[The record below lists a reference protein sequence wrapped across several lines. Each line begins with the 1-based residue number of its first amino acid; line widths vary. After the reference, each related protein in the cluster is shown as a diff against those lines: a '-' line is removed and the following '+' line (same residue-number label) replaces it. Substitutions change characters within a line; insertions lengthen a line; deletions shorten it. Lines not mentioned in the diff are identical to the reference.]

1 MSQRMYD
8 IHDITHTVKQLLK
21 SSHFLPGLY
30 DSVENICAIFS
41 AIVQSRGERWTDH
54 LYHKSWTTEEKKK
67 LETLFQP
74 YLSSILSFFNGMR
87 GGADEDA
94 ESDADEDEDAE
105 IDKSPDN
112 IFIKIRDA
120 FQYVDSAMYELAS
133 QKGIIKYEKA
143 ADKEEDYHIFPSAI
157 VSPLTPLIGPV
168 AAEGLKQFKVPLRTL
183 IVLVYLFLDMTRIG
197 AATAGQDSARKSLS
211 IAVALVDFLRGDWK
225 RAILSIMG
233 YFGTAPLFMG
243 QLAKAYLFLFQMLS
257 PRIQDNF
264 IFGAYDA
271 IKSFIM
277 GLLLTLFKVTA
288 PYQLRK
294 TVIEVFETIAKHKKD
309 IDGTL
314 ESADLNPLPEYM
326 TPSFEDLNNLQAL
339 MDDPAFLCSKEHQEL
354 IKSINQSEMLNI
366 LLQLARIPV
375 TEQFIK
381 WKCEGKPARSFVEEL
396 ADRQKKPSKKN
407 TNTVTETPVT
417 ETPTVAQTPVTET
430 PVTETPTVAQTPVT
444 ETPVTE
450 TPITETP
457 ITETPV
463 TETPVTET
471 PITETP
477 VTETPTVAQTP
488 VTETPTVAQTP
499 VTETPIT
506 ETPITETPVV
516 AQTPVTET
524 PVTETPVEETP
535 ITETPITETPI
546 TETPITETPITET
559 PITETPVTETPITET
574 PITETPITETPII
587 ETPITETP
595 ITETPIT
602 ETPVAQT
609 PVEETPTAQTPVTET
624 PVTPKETPALY
635 PPGPENTSIGGKR
648 RLRASMFTP

>member
-1 MSQRMYD
+1 M
-8 IHDITHTVKQLLK
+8 
-21 SSHFLPGLY
+21 
-30 DSVENICAIFS
+30 ENICAIFS

-54 LYHKSWTTEEKKK
+54 LYHKSWTIEEKKK

-87 GGADEDA
+87 GGAGEDG
-94 ESDADEDEDAE
+94 ESDVDEDEDAE
-105 IDKSPDN
+105 PTDKSPDN

-157 VSPLTPLIGPV
+157 VTPLAPLIGPV

-211 IAVALVDFLRGDWK
+211 VAVALVDFLRGDWK

-233 YFGTAPLFMG
+233 YFDTAPLFMG

-339 MDDPAFLCSKEHQEL
+339 IDDPAFLCSKEHQEL

-396 ADRQKKPSKKN
+396 IS
-407 TNTVTETPVT
+407 
-417 ETPTVAQTPVTET
+417 
-430 PVTETPTVAQTPVT
+430 
-444 ETPVTE
+444 
-450 TPITETP
+450 
-457 ITETPV
+457 
-463 TETPVTET
+463 
-471 PITETP
+471 
-477 VTETPTVAQTP
+477 
-488 VTETPTVAQTP
+488 
-499 VTETPIT
+499 
-506 ETPITETPVV
+506 
-516 AQTPVTET
+516 
-524 PVTETPVEETP
+524 
-535 ITETPITETPI
+535 
-546 TETPITETPITET
+546 
-559 PITETPVTETPITET
+559 
-574 PITETPITETPII
+574 
-587 ETPITETP
+587 
-595 ITETPIT
+595 
-602 ETPVAQT
+602 
-609 PVEETPTAQTPVTET
+609 
-624 PVTPKETPALY
+624 
-635 PPGPENTSIGGKR
+635 
-648 RLRASMFTP
+648 

>member
-21 SSHFLPGLY
+21 SNHFLPGLY

-94 ESDADEDEDAE
+94 ESDADEDEDEDAE
-105 IDKSPDN
+105 TTDKSPDN

-157 VSPLTPLIGPV
+157 VTPLTPLIGPV

-277 GLLLTLFKVTA
+277 GILLTLFKVTA

-407 TNTVTETPVT
+407 TNTVAETPVE
-417 ETPTVAQTPVTET
+417 ETSTVAQTPVTET
-430 PVTETPTVAQTPVT
+430 PVEETSTVAQ
-444 ETPVTE
+444 
-450 TPITETP
+450 
-457 ITETPV
+457 
-463 TETPVTET
+463 
-471 PITETP
+471 
-477 VTETPTVAQTP
+477 
-488 VTETPTVAQTP
+488 
-499 VTETPIT
+499 
-506 ETPITETPVV
+506 
-516 AQTPVTET
+516 
-524 PVTETPVEETP
+524 
-535 ITETPITETPI
+535 
-546 TETPITETPITET
+546 
-559 PITETPVTETPITET
+559 
-574 PITETPITETPII
+574 
-587 ETPITETP
+587 
-595 ITETPIT
+595 
-602 ETPVAQT
+602 TPVAQT
-609 PVEETPTAQTPVTET
+609 PVEETSTVTETPVKETPVEETSTVAQTPAVASETPVEETSTVQETPVTQTPVTET
-624 PVTPKETPALY
+624 PAETPVTQTPVQETPLPATITPATITPASAEEKPALY
-635 PPGPENTSIGGKR
+635 TPGPKNTSTGGKR

>member
-8 IHDITHTVKQLLK
+8 IHDITYTVKQLLK

-87 GGADEDA
+87 GGADEGA
-94 ESDADEDEDAE
+94 ESEADVDEDANTDTDANTDAKE
-105 IDKSPDN
+105 ETIDKSPDN

-143 ADKEEDYHIFPSAI
+143 ADKEEDYHVFPSAI
-157 VSPLTPLIGPV
+157 VTPLAPLIGPV
-168 AAEGLKQFKVPLRTL
+168 AAEGLKQVKVPLRTL

-211 IAVALVDFLRGDWK
+211 VAVALVDFLRGDWK

-243 QLAKAYLFLFQMLS
+243 QLGKAYLFLFQMLS

-271 IKSFIM
+271 VKSFIM

-294 TVIEVFETIAKHKKD
+294 TVMDVFETIAEHKKD

-339 MDDPAFLCSKEHQEL
+339 IDHPAFLCSKEHQEL
-354 IKSINQSEMLNI
+354 INSINQSEMLNI

-381 WKCEGKPARSFVEEL
+381 RTCDGKPARSFVEEL

-407 TNTVTETPVT
+407 N
-417 ETPTVAQTPVTET
+417 
-430 PVTETPTVAQTPVT
+430 
-444 ETPVTE
+444 
-450 TPITETP
+450 I
-457 ITETPV
+457 
-463 TETPVTET
+463 
-471 PITETP
+471 
-477 VTETPTVAQTP
+477 
-488 VTETPTVAQTP
+488 
-499 VTETPIT
+499 
-506 ETPITETPVV
+506 
-516 AQTPVTET
+516 
-524 PVTETPVEETP
+524 
-535 ITETPITETPI
+535 
-546 TETPITETPITET
+546 
-559 PITETPVTETPITET
+559 
-574 PITETPITETPII
+574 
-587 ETPITETP
+587 
-595 ITETPIT
+595 
-602 ETPVAQT
+602 
-609 PVEETPTAQTPVTET
+609 
-624 PVTPKETPALY
+624 VTPSVDSVVESENPSVNPAVNTENPSVNPAVEAVESEVTPENPVSSTPEEKTQEAPL
-635 PPGPENTSIGGKR
+635 PTTIAEAPIAEAEAEAEAPVLHAPGPTEAPGSTEAPNMKGGKR
-648 RLRASMFTP
+648 RLRASIITP

>member
-8 IHDITHTVKQLLK
+8 IHDITYTVKQLLK

-94 ESDADEDEDAE
+94 ESDVDEDEDEDAE

-157 VSPLTPLIGPV
+157 VTPLTPLIGPV

-407 TNTVTETPVT
+407 TNTAEETPASETPAVEEET
-417 ETPTVAQTPVTET
+417 PAVEEETPAVEEEETPAVEEEETPTVE
-430 PVTETPTVAQTPVT
+430 
-444 ETPVTE
+444 
-450 TPITETP
+450 
-457 ITETPV
+457 
-463 TETPVTET
+463 
-471 PITETP
+471 
-477 VTETPTVAQTP
+477 
-488 VTETPTVAQTP
+488 
-499 VTETPIT
+499 
-506 ETPITETPVV
+506 
-516 AQTPVTET
+516 
-524 PVTETPVEETP
+524 EETP
-535 ITETPITETPI
+535 AVE
-546 TETPITETPITET
+546 
-559 PITETPVTETPITET
+559 
-574 PITETPITETPII
+574 
-587 ETPITETP
+587 
-595 ITETPIT
+595 
-602 ETPVAQT
+602 
-609 PVEETPTAQTPVTET
+609 EETPAVEEET
-624 PVTPKETPALY
+624 PLPATITPASAEEKPALY
-635 PPGPENTSIGGKR
+635 APGPENASTKKGSKR